1 MKVSSILTEK
11 GSFVATVSPE
21 DTVLELCKILSQHKI
36 GAAVVSDDGSSV
48 LGIASERDVIRNLAI
63 DGPGL
68 LDQPVASIMT
78 EAVAVCEKGNSTDDL
93 MLTMTERRIRHVPV
107 VEDDSLAGIISI
119 GDVVRVTV
127 AELQDEKATLLGYIT
142 S

>member
-1 MKVSSILTEK
+1 MRVSSILSDK

-21 DTVLELCKILSQHKI
+21 DSVAELCAVLSEHGI
-36 GAAVVSDDGSSV
+36 GAAVVTSDGTDV
-48 LGIASERDVIRNLAI
+48 AGIASERDVVRAI
-63 DGPGL
+63 ARDGASVL
-68 LDQPVASIMT
+68 QSPVSQIMT
-78 EAVAVCEKGNSTDDL
+78 DAVAVCELDNNTDDL

-107 VEDDSLAGIISI
+107 MVDDTLSGIISI

-127 AELQDEKATLLGYIT
+127 AELQEEKATLLGYIT

>member
-1 MKVSSILTEK
+1 MKVSKILAEK
-11 GSFVATVSPE
+11 GTFVATVSPQ
-21 DTVLELCKILSQHKI
+21 DTVQELCKVLSQHKI
-36 GAAVVSDDGSSV
+36 GAVVVSDDGEHV
-48 LGIASERDVIRNLAI
+48 VGIASERDVIRSIAI
-63 DGPGL
+63 DGAGV
-68 LDQPVASIMT
+68 LDEPVQSIMT
-78 EAVAVCEKGNSTDDL
+78 DAVAVCEKDNNTDDL

-107 VEDDSLAGIISI
+107 LEGESLAGIISI

>member
-1 MKVSSILTEK
+1 MKVSSILAEK
-11 GSFVATVSPE
+11 GSFVATVSPH
-21 DTVLELCKILSQHKI
+21 DTVLELCKVLSQHKI
-36 GAAVVSDDGSSV
+36 GAAVVSRDGSTV
-48 LGIASERDVIRNLAI
+48 LGIASERDVIRGLAI

-68 LDQPVASIMT
+68 LDQPVESIMT
-78 EAVAVCEKGNSTDDL
+78 EAVAVCEMGNNTDDL

-107 VEDDSLAGIISI
+107 VEEEALAGIISI

>member
-1 MKVSSILTEK
+1 MKVSKILSEK
-11 GSFVATVSPE
+11 GTFVATVSPQ
-21 DTVLELCKILSQHKI
+21 DTVLELCKVLSQHKI
-36 GAAVVSDDGSSV
+36 GAAVVSDDGEHV
-48 LGIASERDVIRNLAI
+48 VGIASERDVIRSIAI
-63 DGPGL
+63 DGAGV
-68 LDQPVASIMT
+68 LDEPVQSIMT
-78 EAVAVCEKGNSTDDL
+78 EAVAVCEMDNNTDDL

-107 VEDDSLAGIISI
+107 VEGESLAGIISI